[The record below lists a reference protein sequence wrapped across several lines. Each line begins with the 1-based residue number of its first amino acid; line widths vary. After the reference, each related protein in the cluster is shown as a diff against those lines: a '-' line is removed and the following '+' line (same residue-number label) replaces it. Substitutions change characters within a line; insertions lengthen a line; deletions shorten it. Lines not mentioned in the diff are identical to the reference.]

1 MVAAI
6 QSAGQV
12 LSSISSKVKGV
23 ADKHIFDKAFVKNIL
38 SDSQEQLSDLLTA
51 IASDLKQEM
60 REQGILD
67 VVQELQADINVLGKL
82 LDLANTSQM
91 KPAIAGQLIPNALI
105 PLQKSLEKAQIRFKH
120 YGKDDVNLYC
130 HIIGTSTVIA
140 GYAYLGQN
148 MPTLQNELEN
158 SIYKFQKR
166 LLNEIAQITIQNNQ
180 EISWERIPYLLT
192 TDGISELYVLY
203 NSTLQINP
211 RMQTKTAKE
220 PSTSTKEPPT
230 RNSKIKPDEIIVLPV
245 SSALSRFIKI
255 VNQENLNKSAEE
267 YLQRGIKFMENSEFD
282 DAILEFVKVIRKS
295 SPQEQVYKTAE
306 HQLKAMGF
314 SEADINPVR

>member
-1 MVAAI
+1 MIETQIFVPLMVAAI

-91 KPAIAGQLIPNALI
+91 KPAIAERLIPNALI
-105 PLQKSLEKAQIRFKH
+105 PLQKSLEKAQIRFRH

-130 HIIGTSTVIA
+130 HIVGTSTLIA
-140 GYAYLGQN
+140 GYAFLGQS

-166 LLNEIAQITIQNNQ
+166 LLNEIAQITIQNNK
-180 EISWERIPYLLT
+180 EISWDKIPYLLT

-203 NSTLQINP
+203 TSTVQIKSRTQIN
-211 RMQTKTAKE
+211 TVKE
-220 PSTSTKEPPT
+220 PPIKELPT
-230 RNSKIKPDEIIVLPV
+230 RNSKVKADVITVLPAN
-245 SSALSRFIKI
+245 SALSRFIKI

-267 YLQRGIKFMENSEFD
+267 YLKRGMNFLENSEFD
-282 DAILEFVKVIRKS
+282 DAILEFVKVILRA
-295 SPQEQVYKTAE
+295 SPQENVYKSAE
-306 HQLKAMGF
+306 
-314 SEADINPVR
+314 D